1 MLQVTSLWSGGSI
14 SACSSLS
21 LSIEGVCSELART
34 RWFRFS
40 PGRVARISTGDFT
53 LIRVMHRLIKT
64 CLRAL

>member
-1 MLQVTSLWSGGSI
+1 VLQVTSLWSEGSI
-14 SACSSLS
+14 SACSSLH

-40 PGRVARISTGDFT
+40 PGRVARMSAGDVA